1 MGVQAYIT
9 RLALGRSAYE
19 PLGRDPRPDQP
30 EESKQPSREET
41 NQQIERQSTKTRNV
55 PEQSIGRYVQRYDEN
70 GAPQN
75 LTSQELAR
83 RSRWAQNE
91 ILAIAGVIQR
101 PGQRYQESTTLPLLA
116 SDGAELQ
123 AKFEETDNDA
133 TVGIATTIA
142 NLVITF
148 WFQGRVN

>member
-19 PLGRDPRPDQP
+19 PLGRDPLPDQP

-41 NQQIERQSTKTRNV
+41 NQQNERQSTKTRND
-55 PEQSIGRYVQRYDEN
+55 PEQSIGSYVQRYDEN

-91 ILAIAGVIQR
+91 ILAIAGVIQC

-123 AKFEETDNDA
+123 AKSEETDNNA
-133 TVGIATTIA
+133 PVGIATTIA
-142 NLVITF
+142 NLVSSL
-148 WFQGRVN
+148 WFHVRVN

>member
-19 PLGRDPRPDQP
+19 PLGKGSLPDPP

-41 NQQIERQSTKTRNV
+41 NQQDERQSTKTRNV
-55 PEQSIGRYVQRYDEN
+55 PEQSIGSYVQRYDEN

-91 ILAIAGVIQR
+91 ILVIAGVIQC

-123 AKFEETDNDA
+123 AKSEETDNNA
-133 TVGIATTIA
+133 PVGIATTIA
-142 NLVITF
+142 NLVSSL
-148 WFQGRVN
+148 WFHVRMN